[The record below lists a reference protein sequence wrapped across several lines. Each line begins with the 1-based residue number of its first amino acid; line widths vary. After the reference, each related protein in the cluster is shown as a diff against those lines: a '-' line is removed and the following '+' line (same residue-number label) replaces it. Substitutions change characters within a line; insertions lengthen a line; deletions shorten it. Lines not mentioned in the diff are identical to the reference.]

1 MNFKHLITACASALL
16 LAATGAAPAAA
27 AYPERPIKLV
37 VPFPP
42 GGTSDSLARVLAKG
56 MSEKLGQPIIV
67 DNRGGGGTV
76 IGTEAVLRAPA
87 DGYTLMWATTPLAIN
102 DSLLP
107 KLPYDTLKDVV
118 PVVTVAQVPL
128 VLIVPADSPLR
139 TLADL
144 IAKAKAQPGTL
155 TYGSSGNGGSP
166 HLATAMLSSMAEIDL
181 VHIPYKG
188 SAPSVLGLIAGQT
201 DLAFDTL
208 FLTLPQVQSG
218 KARALA
224 QSSDTRSPLL
234 PDVPTV
240 AEAGLKGY
248 KATSWFMLA
257 VRTGTPA
264 EIVERL
270 NKVANEVL
278 ADPDLRK
285 DLARQGLQVAGG
297 SIEEAGQHLRGE
309 IEKWGKIVR
318 ASGAQA
324 Q

>member
-224 QSSDTRSPLL
+224 QSSDTLSPLL